1 MSLKQSSVN
10 KIYNMTIDTNR
21 QSFKENYPTAASLA
35 NAIQQ
40 VFMDQYLAKA
50 RKEDEAREARLQEL
64 RLEELRKEE
73 EARLEELRPL
83 FTKPSKSLKK
93 VSRAKGA
100 RGVDLKGY
108 AK

>member
-1 MSLKQSSVN
+1 MKGRSKMSLRQSSVN
-10 KIYNMTIDTNR
+10 KIYSMTLTNR
-21 QSFKENYPTAASLA
+21 QSFKKDYPTAESLA
-35 NAIQQ
+35 DAIQQ
-40 VFMDQYLAKA
+40 VFTDQYLAQA
-50 RKEDEAREARLQEL
+50 RKED
-64 RLEELRKEE
+64 